1 MNAAATTTDRKATL
15 SLAFMQAHPVQAAR
29 VLEALPATASASV
42 FERAPARIGA
52 GVMAAMLPRQASR
65 CVAELSDA
73 RALELLVAMNM
84 QATVSML
91 RYLPRE
97 RRNQLVAS
105 LPAASALASTVLLG
119 FDEESVGA
127 WADPSVIILPTGARA
142 GDALDRVRQTE
153 VNHPAVFVTDD
164 ARRLLGLVPLPAL
177 LRAPEAATL
186 GTLMQRA
193 PAVLMA
199 LAPLASAPDH
209 PGWALAWAL
218 PVVES
223 GERLVGVLTHDAM
236 ARALQ
241 RNQAP
246 EVLGAEPDAGLPSMV
261 VRSCWQTIV
270 GLVGACLPLMP
281 SVPPVWPQ
289 QQGSD
294 ER

>member
-1 MNAAATTTDRKATL
+1 MATNTTIDRKAAL

-29 VLEALPATASASV
+29 VLEALPAPASALV

-119 FDEESVGA
+119 FDEDSVGA
-127 WADPSVIILPTGARA
+127 WADPSVIILPAGARA
-142 GDALDRVRQTE
+142 ADALDRVRQTE
-153 VNHPAVFVTDD
+153 VSHPAVFVTDD
-164 ARRLLGLVPLPAL
+164 ARRLLGLVPVPAL
-177 LRAPEAATL
+177 LRAPQAATL
-186 GTLMQRA
+186 ATLMQRA

-199 LAPLASAPDH
+199 LAPLASASAH

-223 GERLVGVLTHDAM
+223 GDRLVGVLTHDAM
-236 ARALQ
+236 TRAQQ

-246 EVLGAEPDAGLPSMV
+246 EANEAAREIGLPSMV
-261 VRSCWQTIV
+261 VRSYWQTIV
-270 GLVGACLPLMP
+270 GLVGVCLPLMP
-281 SVPPVWPQ
+281 GVPPVWPK
-289 QQGSD
+289 QGDGD

>member
-1 MNAAATTTDRKATL
+1 MAANPPVDRKAAL

-29 VLEALPATASASV
+29 VLEALPAPASALV

-105 LPAASALASTVLLG
+105 LPAASALTSTVLLG
-119 FDEESVGA
+119 FDEDSVGA
-127 WADPSVIILPTGARA
+127 WADPSVIILPAGARA
-142 GDALDRVRQTE
+142 ADALDRVRQTE

-164 ARRLLGLVPLPAL
+164 ARRLLGLVPVPAL

-186 GTLMQRA
+186 ATLMQRA

-199 LAPLASAPDH
+199 LAPLAGASAH

-223 GERLVGVLTHDAM
+223 GDRLVGVLTHDAM
-236 ARALQ
+236 TRAQQ

-246 EVLGAEPDAGLPSMV
+246 EANDAAREIGLPGMV
-261 VRSCWQTIV
+261 VRSYWQTIV
-270 GLVGACLPLMP
+270 GLVGVCLPLMP
-281 SVPPVWPQ
+281 GVPPVWPQ
-289 QQGSD
+289 PGDGD

>member
-1 MNAAATTTDRKATL
+1 MDANAAIDRKAAL

-52 GVMAAMLPRQASR
+52 GVMAAMLPRQASC

-119 FDEESVGA
+119 FDEDSVGA
-127 WADPSVIILPTGARA
+127 WADPSVIMLPSVARA
-142 GDALDRVRQTE
+142 TDALDRVRQTE
-153 VNHPAVFVTDD
+153 VSHPAVFVTDD
-164 ARRLLGLVPLPAL
+164 ARRLLGLVPVPAL

-186 GTLMQRA
+186 ATLMQRA

-199 LAPLASAPDH
+199 LAPLAGASAH
-209 PGWALAWAL
+209 PGWALASAL

-223 GERLVGVLTHDAM
+223 GDRLVGVLTHDAM
-236 ARALQ
+236 TRALQ
-241 RNQAP
+241 RNQGP
-246 EVLGAEPDAGLPSMV
+246 EAHDVAREIGLPGMV
-261 VRSCWQTIV
+261 VRSYWQTVV
-270 GLVGACLPLMP
+270 GLVGVCLPLTP
-281 SVPPVWPQ
+281 SVPPVWPK
-289 QQGSD
+289 QGGND

>member
-1 MNAAATTTDRKATL
+1 MAANPPVDRKAAL

-29 VLEALPATASASV
+29 VLEALPAAASALV

-105 LPAASALASTVLLG
+105 LPAASALTSTVLLG
-119 FDEESVGA
+119 FDEDSVGA
-127 WADPSVIILPTGARA
+127 WADPSVIILPASARA
-142 GDALDRVRQTE
+142 ADALDRVRQTE

-164 ARRLLGLVPLPAL
+164 ARQLLGLVPVPAL

-186 GTLMQRA
+186 ATLMQRA

-199 LAPLASAPDH
+199 LAPLAGASAH

-223 GERLVGVLTHDAM
+223 GDRLVGVLTHDAM
-236 ARALQ
+236 TRAQQ

-246 EVLGAEPDAGLPSMV
+246 EASDAAREIGLPGMV
-261 VRSCWQTIV
+261 VRSYWQTIV
-270 GLVGACLPLMP
+270 GLVGVCLPLMP
-281 SVPPVWPQ
+281 GVPPVWPQ
-289 QQGSD
+289 PGDGD